1 MQTVNTSPGSPIKQK
16 SRRTVRSFKTVVA
29 VAGVAA
35 GMATLSPTQA
45 PAQAEPEWL
54 TVVNAYRAASGVGPI
69 TNDPVLQAGVDKHVK
84 YLAATASLVHD
95 EDASHPLY
103 TPEGALAA
111 KQSLLGGWQG
121 ADRTDREII
130 EDWMVAPFHAVH
142 LLEPRLQR
150 GAFTSTRS
158 PGGQLSV
165 AGVVNI
171 IGGIGKKVA
180 VQEPILFPGRGS
192 TIPMT
197 SFRSEVPDP
206 LTACPGYV
214 APAGLPIL
222 ATFPTAPSASIA
234 TISQGGNVLEAC
246 VIDRGYV
253 NPDAGAQATGRQLL
267 TQKNL
272 VMIIPKSPL
281 VAGNSYDVSV
291 DGGTAGKV
299 SWTFK
304 VGDATAGL
312 PAPLA
317 NRVTQSGGAAAPAP
331 APVQAATV
339 RKGATAKAPSAKAS
353 SAKTPAK
360 KPVAKKKK

>member
-1 MQTVNTSPGSPIKQK
+1 MNTTKTPRTSATQK
-16 SRRTVRSFKTVVA
+16 SRRSVRSCKIIVA
-29 VAGVAA
+29 VAGVAV
-35 GMATLSPTQA
+35 GMATLSPSQA

-103 TPEGALAA
+103 SPEGALAA

-150 GAFTSTRS
+150 SAFTSTRS

-180 VQEPILFPGRGS
+180 VKEPILFPGRGS

-214 APAGLPIL
+214 APAGVPIL

-234 TISQGGNVLEAC
+234 TVSQGGNVLEAC

-272 VMIIPKSPL
+272 VMIIPRSPL

-304 VGDATAGL
+304 VGDPTAGL

-317 NRVTQSGGAAAPAP
+317 NRVTQAAGGSPAPVPVPAP
-331 APVQAATV
+331 AKAATAS
-339 RKGATAKAPSAKAS
+339 KGATAKAPV
-353 SAKTPAK
+353 AKTAK
-360 KPVAKKKK
+360 KSAAKKKK

>member
-1 MQTVNTSPGSPIKQK
+1 MQPTLFPVSTTS
-16 SRRTVRSFKTVVA
+16 SRTGLKRRSHTLRTSVGLF
-29 VAGVAA
+29 GVALA
-35 GMATLSPTQA
+35 VVGLSPSQA

-54 TVVNAYRAASGVGPI
+54 TTVNAYRAASGVAPI
-69 TNDPVLQAGVDKHVK
+69 VNDPVLQAGVDKHVQ

-95 EDASHPLY
+95 EDPSHPLY
-103 TPEGALAA
+103 TAEGALAA

-130 EDWMVAPFHAVH
+130 EDWMAAPFHAVH

-150 GAFTSTRS
+150 GAYTSTRR
-158 PGGQLSV
+158 PGGELTV

-171 IGGIGKKVA
+171 IGGIGKKVT
-180 VQEPILFPGRGS
+180 VKEPILFPGRGS

-197 SFRSEVPDP
+197 SFLSEVPNP
-206 LTACPGYV
+206 LTSCPGYV

-222 ATFPTAPSASIA
+222 ATFPTAPSAAIA
-234 TISQGGNVLEAC
+234 TFSQGGKTLDAC

-272 VMIIPKSPL
+272 VMIIPRSPL
-281 VAGNSYDVSV
+281 TAGTTYDVSV
-291 DGGTAGKV
+291 DAGTAGKV
-299 SWTFK
+299 SWSFN
-304 VGDATAGL
+304 VGDAKAPL

-317 NRVTQSGGAAAPAP
+317 TRVTQSGGSPAPVAPAP
-331 APVQAATV
+331 AP
-339 RKGATAKAPSAKAS
+339 AKAS
-353 SAKTPAK
+353 GAAKVPAAKSPAK
-360 KPVAKKKK
+360 KPVVKKKK

>member
-1 MQTVNTSPGSPIKQK
+1 MQPTQFPVSTTS
-16 SRRTVRSFKTVVA
+16 SRTGLKRRSHTLRTSVGLF
-29 VAGVAA
+29 GVALA
-35 GMATLSPTQA
+35 VVGLSPAQA

-54 TVVNAYRAASGVGPI
+54 TTVNAYRAASGVAPI
-69 TNDPVLQAGVDKHVK
+69 VNDPVLQAGVDKHVQ

-95 EDASHPLY
+95 EDPSHPLY
-103 TPEGALAA
+103 TAEGALAA

-130 EDWMVAPFHAVH
+130 EDWMAAPFHAVH

-150 GAFTSTRS
+150 GAYTSTRR
-158 PGGQLSV
+158 PGGELTV

-171 IGGIGKKVA
+171 IGGIGKKVT
-180 VQEPILFPGRGS
+180 VKEPILFPGRGS

-197 SFRSEVPDP
+197 SFLSEVPNP
-206 LTACPGYV
+206 LTSCPGYV

-222 ATFPTAPSASIA
+222 ATFPTAPSAAIA
-234 TISQGGNVLEAC
+234 TFSQGGKTLDAC

-272 VMIIPKSPL
+272 VMIIPRSPL
-281 VAGNSYDVSV
+281 TAGTTYDVSV
-291 DGGTAGKV
+291 DAGTAGKV
-299 SWTFK
+299 SWSFN
-304 VGDATAGL
+304 VGDAKAPL

-317 NRVTQSGGAAAPAP
+317 TRVTQSGGSPAPVAPAP
-331 APVQAATV
+331 AP
-339 RKGATAKAPSAKAS
+339 AKAS
-353 SAKTPAK
+353 GAAKVPAAKSPAK
-360 KPVAKKKK
+360 KPVVKKKK